1 MRVVEIFNSIDGEGI
16 RAGKLATFIRLAG
29 CNLRCSY
36 CDTAYA
42 QELSQGQNLSIA
54 EICSQV
60 KAHGYK
66 NITLTGGEPLLHEGV
81 YDLVCELNKQGH
93 QVNIETNGSIDIE
106 PYTQL
111 PDTIVTM
118 DYKCPS
124 SGCEQQMNV
133 ENLELLGVHDVL
145 KFVVAETDFVA
156 VRKILKRYK
165 ILAQVFLSPVF
176 GKVKPSQLVEFLKR
190 LNEER
195 LADNVRV
202 QLQMHKYIWNPQ
214 ERGV

>member
-1 MRVVEIFNSIDGEGI
+1 MRVVEIFNSIDGEGV

-42 QELSQGQNLSIA
+42 QEISQGQNLSIA
-54 EICSQV
+54 EICAQV
-60 KAHGYK
+60 KTHGYK

-93 QVNIETNGSIDIE
+93 QINIETNGSIDIE

-111 PDTIVTM
+111 PNTIVTM

-124 SGCEQQMNV
+124 SGCEGKMCLS
-133 ENLELLGVHDVL
+133 NLEKLGAFDVL
-145 KFVVAETDFVA
+145 KFVVAETDFHA
-156 VRKILKRYK
+156 VRKILNQYRIK
-165 ILAQVFLSPVF
+165 ANVFLSPVF
-176 GKVKPSQLVEFLKR
+176 GKVKPSQLVDFLKR
-190 LNEER
+190 LNDEH
-195 LADNVRV
+195 LADNVRI